1 VRRES
6 LVNQLIQSS
15 AERLAQDQKLPE
27 ELRGHVRY
35 RAACEFRAFVSLV
48 AGERA
53 FVHGDDCT
61 LVPVRRDPQRHSRI
75 LAALQAGHSVQQ
87 IARAERVS
95 VRYVRQVRARAS
107 L

>member
-1 VRRES
+1 VPRES
-6 LVNQLIQSS
+6 LLNKLIQSS
-15 AERLAQDQKLPE
+15 AERLARDPKLPE
-27 ELRGHVRY
+27 QVRPHLRDAWVCEL
-35 RAACEFRAFVSLV
+35 RAFVGMI

-53 FVHGDDCT
+53 YVNGGEPT

>member
-1 VRRES
+1 VPRES
-6 LVNQLIQSS
+6 LVNQLIKAR
-15 AERLAQDQKLPE
+15 AERLAQDPKLPE
-27 ELRGHVRY
+27 ELRCHIRY
-35 RAACEFRAFVSLV
+35 TAISEFRAFVSLV

-53 FVHGDDCT
+53 FVRGDDYT
-61 LVPVRRDPQRHSRI
+61 LMPVRRDPQRHSRI